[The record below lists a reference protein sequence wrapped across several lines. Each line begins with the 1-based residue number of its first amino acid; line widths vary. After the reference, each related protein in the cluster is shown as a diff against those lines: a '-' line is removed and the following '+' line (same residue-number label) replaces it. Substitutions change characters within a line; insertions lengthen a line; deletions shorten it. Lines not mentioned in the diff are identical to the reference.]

1 MNTNY
6 IEYVVKKGD
15 SLYDIAKQ
23 FKTTIAELLD
33 INMLTTNV
41 IYPNQVLLVPVVEGY
56 QACFDEYVVKRNDTM
71 EKISAITGVDIEL
84 LGAYNDFG
92 KVILQENQKLTIPKN
107 QRSYVVQE
115 NDNASS
121 ISEKTGRS
129 FEEIIELNIYPNLH
143 LKV

>member
-1 MNTNY
+1 MNSNY

-15 SLYDIAKQ
+15 SLYEIAKQ

-33 INMLTTNV
+33 INLLTSNA
-41 IYPNQVLLVPVVEGY
+41 IYPNQVLLVPVADGY
-56 QACFDEYVVKRNDTM
+56 KLYLDEYVIKKNDTM
-71 EKISAITGVDIEL
+71 EKISNITGVDIEQ

-92 KVILQENQKLTIPKN
+92 KIVLQENQILLIPTN

-115 NDNASS
+115 TDNARS
-121 ISEKTGRS
+121 ISEKTGRT
-129 FEEIIELNIYPNLH
+129 FEEIIELNIRPNLH

>member
-1 MNTNY
+1 MNSNY

-15 SLYDIAKQ
+15 SLYEIAKQ

-33 INMLTTNV
+33 INLLTSNT
-41 IYPNQVLLVPVVEGY
+41 IYPNQVLLVPVADGY
-56 QACFDEYVVKRNDTM
+56 KLYLDEYVIKKNDTM
-71 EKISAITGVDIEL
+71 EKISNITGVDIEQ

-92 KVILQENQKLTIPKN
+92 KIVLQENQILLIPTN

-115 NDNASS
+115 TDNARS
-121 ISEKTGRS
+121 ISEKTGRT
-129 FEEIIELNIYPNLH
+129 FEEIIELNIRPNLH